1 MSTVITLVKA
11 TPLDFFEHTYLQVN
25 IGELSADD
33 IIVAETKRGIELYRV
48 IKPNYDVNIKDIVEP
63 DGKVIRLATEEDIRV
78 NNENSVIATEAMDFC
93 KSAVKDEQLE
103 MKLVDAKYTLDKK
116 KLIFFFTADTR
127 VDFRAL
133 VRTLA
138 TEFRTRIELRQ
149 IGLREK
155 ARFLGGVGPCG
166 LSHCCSSYLGDFTP
180 VSIQMAKNQDLSL
193 TPTKISG
200 ACGKLMCC
208 LSYENDYY
216 EEARKDMP
224 DVGARIKTPAGRL
237 EVIGINILDLVV
249 RAKDKENYIHEFTMD
264 ELQGE
269 A

>member
-1 MSTVITLVKA
+1 MITLVKA
-11 TPLDFFEHTYLQVN
+11 APVDFFQNTYLEVKEDF
-25 IGELSADD
+25 IDREEE
-33 IIVAETKRGIELYRV
+33 IVAETKRGVELFRV
-48 IKPNYDVNIKDIVEP
+48 IKSNYKVNTENIVEP
-63 DGKVIRLATEEDIRV
+63 DGKVLRVATEKDKKVSE
-78 NNENSVIATEAMDFC
+78 ENKVRAEEAMKFC
-93 KSAVKDEQLE
+93 KEAILAEALD
-103 MKLVDAKYTLDKK
+103 MKLVDAKYTLDNK
-116 KLIFFFTADTR
+116 KLIFFFTADAR
-127 VDFRAL
+127 VDFRTL
-133 VRTLA
+133 VRVLA
-138 TEFRTRIELRQ
+138 MEFKTRIELRQ

-155 ARFLGGVGPCG
+155 ARFLGGIGPCG

-208 LSYENDYY
+208 LGYENDYY
-216 EEARKDMP
+216 EEARREMP
-224 DVGARIKTPAGRL
+224 DVGSKINTPVGSL

-249 RAKDKENYIHEFTMD
+249 RAKDKDNYIHEYTID

>member
-1 MSTVITLVKA
+1 MITLVKA
-11 TPLDFFEHTYLQVN
+11 TPLDFFEHTYLQVE
-25 IGELSADD
+25 IGVFCADE
-33 IIVAETKRGIELYRV
+33 IIVAETKRGIELFRV
-48 IKPNYDVNIKDIVEP
+48 LKTNYDVKKKDIVEP
-63 DGKVIRLATEEDIRV
+63 DGKVLRIATEEDI
-78 NNENSVIATEAMDFC
+78 AMDDANGNLAKDAMEFC
-93 KSAVKDEQLE
+93 KQAVKDEQLE

-116 KLIFFFTADTR
+116 KLIFFFTADAR
-127 VDFRAL
+127 VDFRTL

-216 EEARKDMP
+216 EEARREMP
-224 DVGARIKTPAGRL
+224 DVGSRIKTPAGRL
-237 EVIGINILDLVV
+237 EVIGINILDLIV

>member
-1 MSTVITLVKA
+1 MITLVKA
-11 TPLDFFEHTYLQVN
+11 APLDFFQNTYLEVTEDLLN
-25 IGELSADD
+25 RGEE
-33 IIVAETKRGIELYRV
+33 IVAETKRGVELFKV
-48 IKPNYDVNIKDIVEP
+48 IKSNYTVNTEDIVEP
-63 DGKVIRLATEEDIRV
+63 DGKVLR
-78 NNENSVIATEAMDFC
+78 IATDKDKKIDEENNIRAEEAMQFC
-93 KSAVKDEQLE
+93 KAAILAEALD
-103 MKLVDAKYTLDKK
+103 MKLINAKYTLDSK
-116 KLIFFFTADTR
+116 KLIFFFTADAR
-127 VDFRAL
+127 VDFRSL
-133 VRTLA
+133 VRVLA
-138 TEFRTRIELRQ
+138 TEFKTRIELRQ

-155 ARFLGGVGPCG
+155 ARFLGGIGPCG

-208 LSYENDYY
+208 LGYENDYY
-216 EEARKDMP
+216 EKTRREMP
-224 DVGARIKTPAGRL
+224 DVGSKIDTPAGRL

-249 RAKDKENYIHEFTMD
+249 RAKDKENYIYEYMMD